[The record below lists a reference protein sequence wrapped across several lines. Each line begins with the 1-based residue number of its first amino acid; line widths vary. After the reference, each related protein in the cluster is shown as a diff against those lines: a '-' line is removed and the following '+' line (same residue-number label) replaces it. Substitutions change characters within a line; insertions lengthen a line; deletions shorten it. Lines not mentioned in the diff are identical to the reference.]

1 MTRPTQPIMPVTQT
15 LAAVTSVAATMTTMR
30 VRRAFTP
37 MVAASS
43 SPMVRML
50 MRQRRANSVA
60 QPTSM
65 MGNTM
70 AMSRMF
76 APVSDPMS
84 Q

>member
-1 MTRPTQPIMPVTQT
+1 
-15 LAAVTSVAATMTTMR
+15 
-30 VRRAFTP
+30 
-37 MVAASS
+37 
-43 SPMVRML
+43 

-60 QPTSM
+60 QPMSM
-65 MGNTM
+65 IGNTM

>member
-1 MTRPTQPIMPVTQT
+1 
-15 LAAVTSVAATMTTMR
+15 MR
-30 VRRAFTP
+30 VAEGRRRLSEST

-50 MRQRRANSVA
+50 MRQRRANNVA
-60 QPTSM
+60 QPMSM

-76 APVSDPMS
+76 APVSEPMS